1 MTGEKSM
8 FLTLTMKEG
17 GNVKFGS
24 NKSGEI
30 IGTGTIGTP
39 LSLLIMCGW

>member
-17 GNVKFGS
+17 GNVIFEGNEAGK
-24 NKSGEI
+24 I
-30 IGTGTIGTP
+30 IGTRTIG
-39 LSLLIMCGW
+39 W